1 VFIDNTHSR
10 HAKFRILY
18 MAYSE
23 LGCVYIYKEK
33 VKSKKYRLMTLL
45 IDKLINPHHTLK
57 VYKRLMEKLWKN

>member
-1 VFIDNTHSR
+1 
-10 HAKFRILY
+10 
-18 MAYSE
+18 MAYRE

-57 VYKRLMEKLWKN
+57 VYKRLIEKLWKN